1 MAKIPRQVSRQVIPS
16 GRVAGAIIP
25 SGIADTG
32 QGIEAQGLAD
42 LGGAIADTG
51 GVIAELALRDRKAND
66 LKQASVDAIDRQN
79 SRLAIEEWKNQN
91 PLDQHTAENFSK
103 VWDQKKVDKSL
114 QMTVYALA
122 ATDPGIYAKKPE
134 EVVLSFYFLQTGEK
148 KSTKRTAKQLEQSK
162 KEILAKAR
170 EIEKSDFPPKPSKL
184 CDFCDYRL
192 ICEA

>member
-103 VWDQKKVDKSL
+103 VWDQNSQFD
-114 QMTVYALA
+114 
-122 ATDPGIYAKKPE
+122 
-134 EVVLSFYFLQTGEK
+134 
-148 KSTKRTAKQLEQSK
+148 
-162 KEILAKAR
+162 
-170 EIEKSDFPPKPSKL
+170 PSKYL
-184 CDFCDYRL
+184 NDDIREQAEITNATISYAPLR
-192 ICEA
+192 